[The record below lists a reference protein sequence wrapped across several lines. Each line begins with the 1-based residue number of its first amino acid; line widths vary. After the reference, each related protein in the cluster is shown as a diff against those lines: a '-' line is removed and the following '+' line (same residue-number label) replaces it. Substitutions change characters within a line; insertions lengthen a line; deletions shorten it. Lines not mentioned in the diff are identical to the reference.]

1 MVTLPFNLGG
11 VIRDSIT
18 AYRRKNNIPEPEE
31 VKALGVYRKRD
42 TFFEY
47 ELELVREL
55 ELDKSTMEYIDL
67 FPNITSLTI
76 DGEKGLSSED
86 FKRVFD
92 KYTNLEQLTIKGQA
106 GIQLVNVSGMKNLK
120 ALTLVSNGS
129 LHRVIGLDKL
139 DELEQVTIYDN
150 DTYATVEEL
159 CQHMAKLSKN
169 GTKCNLDVLYMPDM
183 KKTGIPNPDNFKW
196 CESVGLG
203 LFGDELK
210 YTTKELEEAVDKAE
224 EVISKYI
231 KPTDNDKEVYA
242 ILYQWVCKNIKYDDE
257 SLDSRVHTIQGKEV
271 GQFGGMNGTV
281 NGLVYGSCVCEGY
294 SKSMQMLL
302 KLCGIP
308 AFDIGCF
315 TSDTPMSRFNIT
327 GKKRTRE
334 GTHSILK
341 VNLDG
346 TCYYSDVTWDA
357 DRIQN
362 GYPRKYFL
370 LSKEDISKD
379 HKLIGE
385 KDVWAT
391 QKSVPNDEFQTLMKF
406 AQERIATVDSEFAK
420 KETEKRHRNTIA
432 QVEALLKIRI
442 PADVDY
448 IYDEELKAPRVAKQD
463 TATLRSEHR
472 DINAKLEKL
481 FYDGELDMRAYNGM
495 KMEVMKEYD
504 SLISKLPQHKK
515 TDDGNYLED
524 LPFGMQ
530 TPTLHRTAISDA
542 VKNQVLLNKKKK
554 EFQEQKQQL
563 LNQERIIRAQE
574 EQEAKRRQE
583 IIAQEEDHGMTM

>member
-1 MVTLPFNLGG
+1 MVELPYNLGER
-11 VIRDSIT
+11 VRDSID
-18 AYRRKNNIPEPEE
+18 AYRKKNNIPEPEE
-31 VKALGVYRKRD
+31 VKAISIYKKKN
-42 TFFEY
+42 TF
-47 ELELVREL
+47 LEDEFKLVREL
-55 ELDKSTMEYIDL
+55 SLDKSTMEYIDL

-106 GIQLVNVSGMKNLK
+106 GIQLVNVSEMKNLK
-120 ALTLVSNGS
+120 ELTLVSNRS

-210 YTTKELEEAVDKAE
+210 YTTEELEEAVDKAE

-231 KPTDNDKEVYA
+231 KPTDTAKQAYA
-242 ILYQWVCKNIKYDDE
+242 ILYQWMCKNVRYDHAA
-257 SLDSRVHTIQGKEV
+257 LDTRIHSSNGKNV
-271 GQFGGMNGTV
+271 GQFGGTNGTV

-302 KLCGIP
+302 KLCDIP
-308 AFDIGCF
+308 AFDIGCI
-315 TSDTPMSRFNIT
+315 TSDTPMPRINLT
-327 GKKRTRE
+327 GKKRTHE
-334 GTHSILK
+334 GDHSILK

-357 DRIQN
+357 DRFQSN
-362 GYPRKYFL
+362 RQRKYFL
-370 LSKEDISKD
+370 LSKEEMTKD

-385 KDVWAT
+385 DEVWAAPR
-391 QKSVPNDEFQTLMKF
+391 SVPNDEFQSLMKF

-420 KETEKRHRNTIA
+420 KEAEKRHRNTIA

-448 IYDEELKAPRVAKQD
+448 VYDEELKAPRVAKQD
-463 TATLRSEHR
+463 TATLRSEQR
-472 DINAKLEKL
+472 DIDAKLEKL
-481 FYDGELDMRAYNGM
+481 FYDGELDMRTYNGM

-504 SLISKLPQHKK
+504 SLISKLPQPKK

-524 LPFGMQ
+524 LPFGMK
-530 TPTLHRTAISDA
+530 TPTLHRPAISDA
-542 VKNQVLLNKKKK
+542 VKNQILLNKQKKV
-554 EFQEQKQQL
+554 FQEQKQQL